1 MINIQC
7 YMSVISQ
14 SWKKNG
20 SAKKKS
26 PPLHVSLG
34 YDLERIMF
42 SVIPSGA
49 IILQ

>member
-1 MINIQC
+1 MVNIQY

-14 SWKKNG
+14 SWKKNR
-20 SAKKKS
+20 SAKKS
-26 PPLHVSLG
+26 PPIHVSLG